1 MTILKSSIVLLAV
14 SGYASRLSKMHED
27 KMEHD
32 AMGFDE
38 DILNFDED
46 EDFDEDWHPDELDE
60 GTRNE
65 RFEKLIHRMDTN
77 NDKFIDKK
85 ELIQWTLKALMSMD
99 AREVGS
105 DFETADED
113 EDGLISFDEYVKNI
127 FGIDDVENMDSRLD
141 ENYELQDFNRQF
153 HREQARWAAADTNND
168 GKLDEKEYELF
179 YNPSQEQDFIS
190 VALAEAI
197 PRIDANDDGKI
208 DEAEYMNDFK
218 TPWVGTDEW
227 LQNEKETF
235 QDLDLDKSGYLDSDL
250 EKELWLLVDNGEISI
265 DEADH
270 LINVSDKD
278 DDDKLSY
285 DEVKDAMQDFIDSD
299 ATEYG
304 FQLRHDEL

>member
-1 MTILKSSIVLLAV
+1 MTILKSSIVLLATTTL
-14 SGYASRLSKMHED
+14 ANRLSKMHED
-27 KMEHD
+27 KMQED

-46 EDFDEDWHPDELDE
+46 EFDEEWHPDELDE
-60 GTRNE
+60 ETRNA
-65 RFEKLIHRMDTN
+65 RFEKLIHRMDSN
-77 NDKFIDKK
+77 NDKFIDKG

-141 ENYELQDFNRQF
+141 DNYELQDFNRQF
-153 HREQARWAAADTNND
+153 HREHARWAAADTNSD
-168 GKLDEKEYELF
+168 GKLDKKEYELF
-179 YNPSQEQDFIS
+179 YNPSLEEEFIS

-197 PRIDANDDGKI
+197 PRVDVNDDGKI
-208 DEAEYMNDFK
+208 DQAEYMNDFK
-218 TPWVGTDEW
+218 TPWTGNDEW
-227 LQNEKETF
+227 IQNEKETF
-235 QDLDLDKSGYLDSDL
+235 QDLDLDKSGYIDTDI

-285 DEVKDAMQDFIDSD
+285 EEVKDAMQDFIDSD